1 MAYLEIKNIKKTYN
15 EFNLDASLDIEEG
28 ELVCILGPSG
38 SGKSTLLS
46 IIAGIEKPQSG
57 QIILDGKDITNET
70 LQNRNIGMVFQDYA
84 LFGSM
89 NVAKNIQY
97 GMKEKDKKKRKEMT
111 KMFLELV
118 NLAGYEKR
126 NVSTLSGGEA
136 QRVALARSL
145 ASEPRVLLLDEPL
158 SALDAPLRK
167 RLRSVIRSI
176 HDSVGITMLY
186 VTHDREEAFAISD
199 RIVIMNSGK
208 IDSVGSAEEL
218 YKNPKTQ
225 FSAFFTGE
233 GTTIDASYINPS
245 DNGTLFFRP
254 ENVLISETSIDPMQY
269 PRHLVLN
276 GVTVISAEYTGAR
289 YVLGLE
295 YLGLPILASSAIKPR
310 RKDVSIMIL
319 KENLLRVD

>member
-1 MAYLEIKNIKKTYN
+1 MAYLELKNIKKTYK
-15 EFNLDASLDIEEG
+15 EFTLDLSMDVEEG
-28 ELVCILGPSG
+28 ELVCLLGPSG

-46 IIAGIEKPQSG
+46 IISGIEKPESG
-57 QIILDGKDITNET
+57 QILLDGKDISAEP

-97 GMKEKDKKKRKEMT
+97 GMKEKDKKRRKEMT
-111 KMFLELV
+111 KMFLDLV
-118 NLAGYEKR
+118 NLPGYEKR

-176 HDSVGITMLY
+176 HDSVGITMIY

-199 RIVIMNSGK
+199 RIVIMNNGQ
-208 IDSVGSAEEL
+208 IDSSGSAEQL
-218 YKNPKTQ
+218 YKTPNTP

-233 GTTIDASYINPS
+233 GTTIDASYVNPY
-245 DNGTLFFRP
+245 DKGTLFFRP

-269 PRHLVLN
+269 PRHFVLN

-289 YVLGLE
+289 YMLGLD
-295 YLGLPILASSAIKPR
+295 YMGMPMLASSAIKPR
-310 RKDVSIMIL
+310 QKDVSVMIL
-319 KENLLRVD
+319 KENMLKIS